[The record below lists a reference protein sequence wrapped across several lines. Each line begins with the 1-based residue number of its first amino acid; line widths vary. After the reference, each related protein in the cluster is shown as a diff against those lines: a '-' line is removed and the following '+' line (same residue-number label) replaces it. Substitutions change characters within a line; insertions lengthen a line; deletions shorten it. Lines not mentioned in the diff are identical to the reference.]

1 MKIPYFINKQ
11 LFNYWQSNR
20 CIGVSYMYWPKTHWF
35 FYSSNFSAVIFA
47 GVVVPPLIS
56 FLSWEL
62 TIVFGVDRKTRRRFD
77 KFFSKH
83 RILKDGS
90 IGFVLFCTEVWINF
104 HISIHMLISNQ
115 NIFFV
120 NSGPCRMALSAIRCL
135 GLEVEVCF
143 YHSKKKIFGWLIFL
157 HLNYSLDP
165 WDKFVSKR
173 TIERGLHKNQST
185 TYSSNTRW

>member
-1 MKIPYFINKQ
+1 MHPLCTRMFKTVVHTTYAYKNLSITLYYLINHISDWK
-11 LFNYWQSNR
+11 FHISSTNNYWQSNR

-35 FYSSNFSAVIFA
+35 FYSLNFSAVIFA

-83 RILKDGS
+83 RISKDGS

-115 NIFFV
+115 KKSIF
-120 NSGPCRMALSAIRCL
+120 SC
-135 GLEVEVCF
+135 
-143 YHSKKKIFGWLIFL
+143 K
-157 HLNYSLDP
+157 
-165 WDKFVSKR
+165 
-173 TIERGLHKNQST
+173 
-185 TYSSNTRW
+185 